1 VQLGNNNII
10 NGISIYYVD
19 SKNELNHSVYFKKAE
34 GYVKSLEFDLKTKTI
49 LTDDIIFIQQQ
60 LNKIQY
66 TPHHHAIVN
75 SAEQFKIKKTASDL
89 NLKTVSKMI
98 SNEPGQ
104 EIAGRCSAPCK
115 DTDCGCDV
123 FSTTPEQYCDPCI
136 CLMREMEQESA
147 VVSNFAKPH
156 LSRYLN
162 LDYYRRFREDFL
174 SQYPIGRTYINYY
187 RAAGHYLSSVDKFDA
202 KVMIETVKILPDV
215 YNSIDVLM
223 EKDSNDKIF
232 ITKSQKNN
240 IKNLI
245 NLYKGLSNNV
255 DYQTL
260 LTHAEKDVEKFSGLT
275 KKDIIQAISMP
286 NN

>member
-1 VQLGNNNII
+1 
-10 NGISIYYVD
+10 
-19 SKNELNHSVYFKKAE
+19 
-34 GYVKSLEFDLKTKTI
+34 
-49 LTDDIIFIQQQ
+49 
-60 LNKIQY
+60 
-66 TPHHHAIVN
+66 
-75 SAEQFKIKKTASDL
+75 
-89 NLKTVSKMI
+89 I

-202 KVMIETVKILPDV
+202 KVMIKLLTKRCD
-215 YNSIDVLM
+215 
-223 EKDSNDKIF
+223 DKSQRFVFFTRIF
-232 ITKSQKNN
+232 IVTFA
-240 IKNLI
+240 
-245 NLYKGLSNNV
+245 YKKV
-255 DYQTL
+255 
-260 LTHAEKDVEKFSGLT
+260 
-275 KKDIIQAISMP
+275 
-286 NN
+286 